1 MWSEPGRRGCRQR
14 EGGRLGSS
22 QATFGLAERNLRCPT
37 CLRPPLYGP
46 RREQRAPDVA
56 RTDSWNDPQPVLRLK
71 VMGSPPS
78 TRFPAPA
85 ALKELVRCIVEV
97 AKPDR
102 IILFGSAARG
112 QMGPDS
118 DLDVLVV
125 KSAIEH
131 RRRLAQDIYMNL
143 PELGVGVDVIV
154 LTPEDIEA
162 QRTSLGS
169 IVGPAL
175 EEGRVIYGA

>member
-1 MWSEPGRRGCRQR
+1 MTDSWSEP
-14 EGGRLGSS
+14 
-22 QATFGLAERNLRCPT
+22 
-37 CLRPPLYGP
+37 
-46 RREQRAPDVA
+46 
-56 RTDSWNDPQPVLRLK
+56 QPVVRLTI
-71 VMGSPPS
+71 MGSPPP
-78 TRFPAPA
+78 TRLPAPA
-85 ALKELVRCIVEV
+85 ALRELVRCIVEV
-97 AKPDR
+97 AQPDR

-118 DLDVLVV
+118 DLDVIVV

-162 QRTSLGS
+162 QRTSVGS

>member
-1 MWSEPGRRGCRQR
+1 
-14 EGGRLGSS
+14 
-22 QATFGLAERNLRCPT
+22 
-37 CLRPPLYGP
+37 
-46 RREQRAPDVA
+46 
-56 RTDSWNDPQPVLRLK
+56 LK
-71 VMGSPPS
+71 IMGSPLPTRSPS
-78 TRFPAPA
+78 PA
-85 ALKELVRCIVEV
+85 ALRELVRCIVEV
-97 AKPDR
+97 AKPER

-118 DLDVLVV
+118 DLDVLVI

-162 QRTSLGS
+162 QRASVGS